1 MEKENIEIHE
11 QIAKDATHIKKCH
24 SIIRWFQ
31 IIVTTIGIMAFRI
44 VYALAGSSSFIIL
57 LICLFLF
64 NICALIERRVLSTKL
79 STKRKEALEF
89 LAAKHQT
96 SVEQINYHLPIILK
110 GHRDFSKSW
119 WLSKEKIEV
128 IDQELQNKLL

>member
-1 MEKENIEIHE
+1 MEKENIETHE

-31 IIVTTIGIMAFRI
+31 IIADITGVMTVSILWAR
-44 VYALAGSSSFIIL
+44 ADSSAIIL

-79 STKRKEALEF
+79 SAKRKEALEF
-89 LAAKHQT
+89 LATKHQT

-119 WLSKEKIEV
+119 WLSKEKIDV

>member
-1 MEKENIEIHE
+1 MEKENIEIYE

-31 IIVTTIGIMAFRI
+31 IIADITGVMAFFILWAR
-44 VYALAGSSSFIIL
+44 AGSSAIIL

-96 SVEQINYHLPIILK
+96 SIEQINYHLPIILK